1 MLVLLVAQTLANTH
15 PGSCVDFSPS
25 IVLREDKEN
34 RVSDLFAGATTA
46 GNGDVI
52 FAPYDSVCV
61 GVFNAAE
68 KTLGCVDL
76 PDTICPDRDT
86 LGRFSGGVCSRKF
99 SGATMGN
106 NSENNDVAIFAPER
120 EDCVGIYNPESRE
133 FECVDISSQDPESFD
148 KFLSTSNKF
157 SDAVTTSGG
166 LIVFAPLGADCVG
179 VFNAT
184 SKEFRCVD
192 ISSAVISNGEF
203 LFDDD
208 DNPSSNRKFR
218 GAAMS
223 RDGRV
228 IFAPFN
234 ANCVGIFDP
243 ATDTFSCIDISP
255 SAIVSCTKSAAE
267 WQGWE
272 CVDPRTGCTAL
283 QGWTPPNEGRM
294 SCEFLSTDETTCS
307 KMPIIGGCWGE
318 LYCHYPAAE
327 FLAGIG
333 QTHTGATSDRM
344 RDLCPGH
351 CAGECSGGGG
361 IVDEQFHGATLA
373 DNGRIIFAPYDA
385 GCIGVFDPATDVFSC
400 VDMGSEAPKEWV
412 QAGKPNTRE
421 ELDVQEADR
430 EAGRWPRRTMRAKF
444 AGATTASNG
453 LVVFTPAEANCTGV
467 FNPATNAFRCVSVN
481 ASRWGTRD
489 REKFRGATTAGDG
502 LVVFAPHDV
511 REQEPCVGIFDPAL
525 VSWDS
530 SAKFNIDINAA
541 SAVFLVGLGI
551 STAAL
556 LWTCVSRRS
565 QKSL

>member
-1 MLVLLVAQTLANTH
+1 MLVLFVAQTLANTH
-15 PGSCVDFSPS
+15 PGSCVDFSPA
-25 IVLREDKEN
+25 IVLREAKEN

-52 FAPYDSVCV
+52 FAPYGSVCV

-68 KTLGCVDL
+68 KTLSCVDL
-76 PDTICPDRDT
+76 NHPICPDRDT
-86 LGRFSGGVCSRKF
+86 LGRFSRKCSRKF
-99 SGATMGN
+99 SGATMG
-106 NSENNDVAIFAPER
+106 NNDVAIFAPER
-120 EDCVGIYNPESRE
+120 EDCVGIYNPESRQ
-133 FECVDISSQDPESFD
+133 FECVDIASQDPEGFD
-148 KFLSTSNKF
+148 KFLDTEHKF

-223 RDGRV
+223 QDGRV

-234 ANCVGIFDP
+234 ADCVGVFDP

-255 SAIVSCTKSAAE
+255 SAIGSCTQSAEE

-272 CVDPRTGCTAL
+272 CDDPGKLGCTAL

-307 KMPIIGGCWGE
+307 KMPNVGPIGGCWGE

-412 QAGKPNTRE
+412 QGKYYTRE

-430 EAGRWPRRTMRAKF
+430 EAGRWPRRAMRAKF

-481 ASRWGTRD
+481 ASRWGTGD

-502 LVVFAPHDV
+502 LVVFAPHEV

-530 SAKFNIDINAA
+530 SAKVNIDIDAA
-541 SAVFLVGLGI
+541 SAVVLAGLGI